1 MNKRRKLVIALGAG
15 APYTRDGVCSP
26 ALNTVP
32 QRKGADK
39 LGRVRISENVN
50 SVCAEPY
57 RLRGTA
63 PRTILQLPRSPARG
77 FFAKGYTM
85 FRTSIDNPL
94 RAAATAAILAICLVF
109 GACSER
115 MNREDFVTL
124 LKGKT
129 EQEVL
134 KIEGKPTTVD
144 DKKSD
149 RRVWT
154 YTSRTFDVNNQNK
167 MDAKTIVIFS
177 QSAEGKM
184 VVTQVLFE

>member
-1 MNKRRKLVIALGAG
+1 
-15 APYTRDGVCSP
+15 
-26 ALNTVP
+26 
-32 QRKGADK
+32 
-39 LGRVRISENVN
+39 
-50 SVCAEPY
+50 
-57 RLRGTA
+57 
-63 PRTILQLPRSPARG
+63 
-77 FFAKGYTM
+77 M
-85 FRTSIDNPL
+85 FRTNNDNHL

-134 KIEGKPTTVD
+134 KLEGKPTTTD
-144 DKKSD
+144 DKSAE
-149 RRVWT
+149 RHVWT

-167 MDAKTIVIFS
+167 FDAKTIVIFS
-177 QSAEGKM
+177 PSAEGKM